1 MRLSDLQTGQTAI
14 VLKVLGYGGFRRRVM
29 EMGFVRGKRVEVI
42 LNAPLRDPIKYKIM
56 GYEVSLRRSEAQMV
70 EVITEAEA
78 QDMINQLVDRHV
90 MSEEEQIEQVIST
103 HRRVINVALVGNP
116 NSGKTSLFNAL
127 SG

>member
-56 GYEVSLRRSEAQMV
+56 DYEVSLRRSEAQMV

-78 QDMINQLVDRHV
+78 QDMINQLADRHV
-90 MSEEEQIEQVIST
+90 MTEEEQIEQVIST
-103 HRRVINVALVGNP
+103 RRRVINIALVGNP
-116 NSGKTSLFNAL
+116 NSG
-127 SG
+127 